1 LVIVWVIAGEIGE
14 VVWEVDEVVHE
25 ERGGGLREGLSGE
38 WVRMTRGPTM
48 DKLTKRTEV
57 STAIEKMAGE

>member
-1 LVIVWVIAGEIGE
+1 
-14 VVWEVDEVVHE
+14 VDEVVHE